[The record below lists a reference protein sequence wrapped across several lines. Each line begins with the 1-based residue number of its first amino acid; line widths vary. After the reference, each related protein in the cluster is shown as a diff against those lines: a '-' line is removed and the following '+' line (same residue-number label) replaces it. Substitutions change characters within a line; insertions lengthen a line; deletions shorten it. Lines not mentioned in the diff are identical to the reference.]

1 MSKKIVVI
9 GGGLGGLSAA
19 IRLSKSGY
27 NVQLFEQQ
35 PSLGG
40 KMNEFR
46 QDGFR
51 FDTGPS
57 LLTMPD
63 VIDDLFEY
71 IGLNR
76 HDYLE
81 FVPIDPICR
90 YFWSDGTTLDAT
102 ADPSEM
108 TLRLKTLSEEDATS
122 YQLFSNYIKRIYEM
136 TADIFVFS
144 PLHEIKN
151 LLNWQTFVK
160 LLTIHR
166 IDPFRTM
173 DQGIRRFFRHK
184 KVVQLF
190 NRYATYNGSNPF
202 QAPATLNIIPYV
214 EFGLGSYYV
223 KGGMYR
229 LVEVLEHI
237 ARSFGVQIFQSTRVD
252 EIVYHKNMVTGIK
265 ANDTLIEADYIVSNA
280 DVVTA
285 YNDLINGFDKRQER
299 LNKLEPSLSGIVYLW
314 NVNKNF
320 EQLAQHN
327 IIFSDDYE
335 NEFEHIFKRKQVP
348 DDPTIYIAITSKI
361 DPDHAPPDGENWFV
375 LINVPHLMPGQDW
388 QREVTIL
395 RERIFAKL
403 ANHGIDVSEHIA
415 GETFLTP
422 EDFYQKYGSNRGSIY
437 GISSNSKSTAFRRPA
452 NRNRDLR
459 GLYFAGGST
468 HPGGGVP
475 LAMLSGK
482 MCADL
487 ILMNKKDY

>member
-1 MSKKIVVI
+1 MAKKVVVI

-19 IRLSKSGY
+19 IRLAKSGFS
-27 NVQLFEQQ
+27 VQLFEQQ

-40 KMNEFR
+40 KMNELR

-57 LLTMPD
+57 LLTMPF

-71 IGLNR
+71 IGLNQ
-76 HDYLE
+76 HDYFE

-102 ADPSEM
+102 ADASEM
-108 TLRLKTLSEEDATS
+108 TLRLKALSEEDAAS
-122 YQLFSNYIKRIYEM
+122 YPLFSNYTKRIYDM
-136 TADIFVFS
+136 TADIFVYS
-144 PLHEIKN
+144 PLHEVKN
-151 LLNWQTFVK
+151 LMNWRTFVK
-160 LLTIHR
+160 MLKIHH

-173 DQGIRRFFRHK
+173 DQGIRRFFRNE

-202 QAPATLNIIPYV
+202 QAPATLNIIQHV

-252 EIVYHKNMVTGIK
+252 EIVYIKNKVTGIK
-265 ANDTLIEADYIVSNA
+265 VNDTHIKADDIVSNA

-285 YNDLINGFDKRQER
+285 YNDLIDGFDRRRER
-299 LNKLEPSLSGIVYLW
+299 LNKLEPSLSGIVFMW
-314 NVNKNF
+314 NVNKKF
-320 EQLAQHN
+320 KQLAHHN
-327 IIFSDDYE
+327 IIFSDNYE
-335 NEFEHIFKRKQVP
+335 IEFEQIFKHRQVP

-375 LINVPHLMPGQDW
+375 LINVPHLVDGQDW
-388 QREVTIL
+388 QNDVNIL
-395 RERIFAKL
+395 RDRILVKL
-403 ANHGIDVSEHIA
+403 ARHGIDVGEHIS
-415 GETFLTP
+415 GEAFLTP

-487 ILMNKKDY
+487 IIMNKKDY